1 MRVMKKLLIIALIL
15 CLTGCKSENKG
26 NYTPKEETSEIEQ
39 IYEPETIIENEYG
52 QMDSEFGT
60 YELIYN
66 GELKFEVDNDYLIDM
81 FAIKFEEPLY
91 ANSEIGTAHIEG
103 EFRYSYGGDNH
114 IVKLNTIEAN
124 FFYMAD
130 SGKDFFQIDV
140 EGNQIRYWLYSKGKA
155 ELVINKIWR
164 FVPMEVVE

>member
-1 MRVMKKLLIIALIL
+1 MKKLLIIALIL
-15 CLTGCKSENKG
+15 SLTGCKSENDG
-26 NYTPKEETSEIEQ
+26 NYTPKEEMSKIEQ
-39 IYEPETIIENEYG
+39 IYKPKTIIKNEYG
-52 QMDSEFGT
+52 QMNERGT

-66 GELKFEVDNDYLIDM
+66 DEISFQVNDDYLVDR
-81 FAIKFEEPLY
+81 FALEFGFPLQLVHY
-91 ANSEIGTAHIEG
+91 ENCHLTG
-103 EFRYSYGGDNH
+103 EFRYSYGGDNYV
-114 IVKLNTIEAN
+114 VKLNEIDIG

-164 FVPMEVVE
+164 FVPNE

>member
-1 MRVMKKLLIIALIL
+1 MKILLIIALIL
-15 CLTGCKSENKG
+15 SLTGCKSENKG
-26 NYTPKEETSEIEQ
+26 NYTPKEETSGIEQ
-39 IYEPETIIENEYG
+39 IYEPKTIIDNEYG
-52 QMDSEFGT
+52 QMNSNFGT

-66 GELKFEVDNDYLIDM
+66 GELKFQVDNDYLIDM
-81 FAIKFEEPLY
+81 FAIKFEEELF

-103 EFRYSYGGDNH
+103 EFRYEYQGNNY
-114 IVKLNTIEAN
+114 ITKLNTIEAN

-164 FVPMEVVE
+164 FVPNE

>member
-1 MRVMKKLLIIALIL
+1 MKKLLIIALIL
-15 CLTGCKSENKG
+15 CLTGCKSESKG

-39 IYEPETIIENEYG
+39 IYEPKTIIKNIYG
-52 QMDSEFGT
+52 NMNSKFGT

-66 GELKFEVDNDYLIDM
+66 GEMNFEVDDHYLTNM
-81 FAIKFEEPLY
+81 FAVEFEEPLF
-91 ANSEIGTAHIEG
+91 ADSEIGTAHISG
-103 EFRYSYGGDNH
+103 EFRYSYGKDNY
-114 IVKLNTIEAN
+114 ITKLNTIEAN
-124 FFYMAD
+124 IFYMTD

-164 FVPMEVVE
+164 FVPTEVSENG

>member
-1 MRVMKKLLIIALIL
+1 MKKLLIIALIL
-15 CLTGCKSENKG
+15 GLTGCESENKG

-39 IYEPETIIENEYG
+39 IQEPKTIIKNEYG
-52 QMDSEFGT
+52 YMDSRLGN
-60 YELIYN
+60 YEIIYN
-66 GELKFEVDNDYLIDM
+66 GELKLEVDNSYLIDM
-81 FAIKFEEPLY
+81 TAISFEEDLY
-91 ANSEIGTAHIEG
+91 ANSEIGTAHIAG
-103 EFRYSYGGDNH
+103 EFRYSYGGDNY

-140 EGNQIRYWLYSKGKA
+140 ESNQIRYWLYSKGKA

-164 FVPMEVVE
+164 FVPNE

>member
-1 MRVMKKLLIIALIL
+1 MKKLLIIALIL
-15 CLTGCKSENKG
+15 SLTGCKSENKG

-39 IYEPETIIENEYG
+39 IQEPKTIIKNEYG
-52 QMDSEFGT
+52 YMDSNFGT
-60 YELIYN
+60 YDLIYN

-81 FAIKFEEPLY
+81 FAIKFEEPLF
-91 ANSEIGTAHIEG
+91 ADSEIGTAHIAG
-103 EFRYSYGGDNH
+103 EFRYDNY
-114 IVKLNTIEAN
+114 IVKLNTIEAD

-164 FVPMEVVE
+164 FVPNGD

>member
-1 MRVMKKLLIIALIL
+1 MKKLLIIALIL
-15 CLTGCKSENKG
+15 SLTGCKSENKG

-39 IYEPETIIENEYG
+39 IQEPKTIIENEYG
-52 QMDSEFGT
+52 YMDSEFGT

-66 GELKFEVDNDYLIDM
+66 GEMKFEVDNDYLIDM

-103 EFRYSYGGDNH
+103 EFRYDNCV
-114 IVKLNTIEAN
+114 VKLNTIEAN
-124 FFYMAD
+124 FFYMGE
-130 SGKDFFQIDV
+130 SGKDWFQISV
-140 EGNQIRYWLYSKGKA
+140 KHNEIKYWLYSKSKA

-164 FVPMEVVE
+164 FVPNE

>member
-1 MRVMKKLLIIALIL
+1 MMKKLLIIALIL
-15 CLTGCKSENKG
+15 SLTGCKSENKR

-39 IYEPETIIENEYG
+39 IQEPKTIIKNEYG
-52 QMDSEFGT
+52 QMDSNFGT

-81 FAIKFEEPLY
+81 FAIKFEEPLF

-103 EFRYSYGGDNH
+103 EFRYDNC

-164 FVPMEVVE
+164 FVPNE

>member
-1 MRVMKKLLIIALIL
+1 MKKLLIIALIL
-15 CLTGCKSENKG
+15 SLTGCKSENKG
-26 NYTPKEETSEIEQ
+26 NYTPKEETSKIEQ
-39 IYEPETIIENEYG
+39 IYEPKTIIENEYG
-52 QMDSEFGT
+52 QMDSNFGT

-66 GELKFEVDNDYLIDM
+66 GELRFEVDNDYLIDM
-81 FAIKFEEPLY
+81 FAIKFEEPLF

-103 EFRYSYGGDNH
+103 EFRYDNH

-164 FVPMEVVE
+164 FVPMEVSE